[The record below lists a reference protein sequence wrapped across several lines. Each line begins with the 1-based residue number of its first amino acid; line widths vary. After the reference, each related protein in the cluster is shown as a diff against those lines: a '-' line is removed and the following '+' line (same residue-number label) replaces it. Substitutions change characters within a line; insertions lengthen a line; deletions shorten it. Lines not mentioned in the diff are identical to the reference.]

1 MTYCSNYLSTAQS
14 GNILSVVSLLRTIC
28 SYISI
33 EIIVFVF
40 VLKKDTVDMFD
51 IQEAKITIRSQISG
65 VIISFQ
71 FTPHIM
77 SIFENEQFKK
87 HSKVYFCLNNPC
99 FEFFQKASE

>member
-40 VLKKDTVDMFD
+40 VLIKDTVDMFD
-51 IQEAKITIRSQISG
+51 NKKLKSQLD
-65 VIISFQ
+65 
-71 FTPHIM
+71 H
-77 SIFENEQFKK
+77 K
-87 HSKVYFCLNNPC
+87 
-99 FEFFQKASE
+99 